1 MDPQMSVSTAH
12 PPPPDLTHLDLLDA
26 LSGAVALGRKV
37 CIPASGGS
45 MGAAFASARGIVVV
59 PYDSAAVGVGSVI
72 VFQRDGRWI
81 VHRVMGVYGRGEAA
95 GYVTKGDVL
104 TWLDRPRVN
113 AAEVKGVVV
122 GLNMANGTTVDLTS
136 TRWRWRGRARVVR
149 GWLTV
154 ALARRRRAP
163 SPARWRPA

>member
-1 MDPQMSVSTAH
+1 MSVPTAN

-45 MGAAFASARGIVVV
+45 MGAVFASARGIVVV
-59 PYDSAAVGVGSVI
+59 PYNPAAVGVGSVI

-81 VHRVMGVYGRGEAA
+81 VHRVMGVHGRGETA

-104 TWLDRPRVN
+104 AWLDRPRVDTT
-113 AAEVKGVVV
+113 AVKGVVV

-136 TRWRWRGRARVVR
+136 ARWRWQGRARVAR
-149 GWLTV
+149 GWITV
-154 ALARRRRAP
+154 AVTAVRSASRRMR
-163 SPARWRPA
+163 